1 MAPLVNGAHV
11 IIGSE
16 DVEADRAFLRD
27 VVGLESVD
35 AGEGWLIFALPP
47 AEVAV
52 HPGKGGRHELYLMCD
67 DLDATLAALEDR
79 GAEVR
84 PAIHEQRW
92 GRLATLVLP
101 GGGELSI
108 YEPRHRRPPRGPLA
122 SA

>member
-16 DVEADRAFLRD
+16 DAEADRAFLRD
-27 VVGLESVD
+27 VFGLESVD
-35 AGEGWLIFALPP
+35 AGDGWLIFALPP
-47 AEVAV
+47 SEVAV

-67 DLDATLAALEDR
+67 DLDSTLAALKER
-79 GAEVR
+79 GAQAR
-84 PAIHEQRW
+84 PAIHEERW

-101 GGGELSI
+101 GGAELSI
-108 YEPRHRRPPRGPLA
+108 YEPRHPRPPRGQVP